1 MISISV
7 VIPAFNRA
15 GIVGEALSSVH
26 AQTRSPLETIVVDDA
41 STDGTADVAEREGA
55 RVIRLERNRGAA
67 GARNEGIRAATGE
80 AIALLDSDDY
90 WEPHHLATVVSL
102 LEQNPDASAAG
113 SAVRMVGARTGVWK
127 GRIPEGP
134 PAIVVREAFKDWL
147 TPTST
152 TVVRRDALLAI
163 GGYDESE
170 RYSEDFDLWL
180 RLARR
185 FRFVASR
192 EITGYWRLHDGQ
204 VSTNIERQWFA
215 LYKFRIRAIQDITR
229 EGNLVLA
236 NELSDILRAQWAN
249 DVQVAWDKERTVWL
263 KQLVSLAPLVPG
275 LPNAQRLRWELRSRI
290 PGQARPM
297 CGAMLRIARSFRK
310 VVSGDTRLK
319 S

>member
-15 GIVGEALSSVH
+15 GIIGEALSSVH

-67 GARNEGIRAATGE
+67 GARNEGIRAAVGE

-134 PAIVVREAFKDWL
+134 PAIVVREAFQDWL

-170 RYSEDFDLWL
+170 RCSEDFDLWL

-185 FRFVASR
+185 FRFLASR
-192 EITGYWRLHDGQ
+192 EITGNWRLHDGQ
-204 VSTNIERQWFA
+204 VSTNAERQWYA
-215 LYKFRIRAIQDITR
+215 LYRFRIRAIQDITR

-236 NELSDILRAQWAN
+236 NELSQILRALWAD
-249 DVQVAWDKERTVWL
+249 DVQAAWDKERTVWL
-263 KQLVSLAPLVPG
+263 KQLVSLASLVPRLSSG
-275 LPNAQRLRWELRSRI
+275 QRLRWELRSRI
-290 PGQARPM
+290 PEEARPM
-297 CGAMLRIARSFRK
+297 CRAMPRIARPSRK
-310 VVSGDTRLK
+310 AVSGGTRLK

>member
-1 MISISV
+1 VISISV

-26 AQTRSPLETIVVDDA
+26 SQTRSPLETIVVDDA

-67 GARNEGIRAATGE
+67 GARNEGIRAAAGE

-113 SAVRMVGARTGVWK
+113 SAMRMVGARTGVWK

-134 PAIVVREAFKDWL
+134 PAMVVREAFEDWL

-185 FRFVASR
+185 FRFIASR
-192 EITGYWRLHDGQ
+192 EITGNWRLHDGQ
-204 VSTNIERQWFA
+204 VSTNLERQWFA

-236 NELSDILRAQWAN
+236 NELSEILRAHWAN

-263 KQLVSLAPLVPG
+263 KQLVGLAPLVPG

-290 PGQARPM
+290 PEQARPM
-297 CGAMLRIARSFRK
+297 CRAMLRIARSSTK
-310 VVSGDTRLK
+310 AISGGPRLK